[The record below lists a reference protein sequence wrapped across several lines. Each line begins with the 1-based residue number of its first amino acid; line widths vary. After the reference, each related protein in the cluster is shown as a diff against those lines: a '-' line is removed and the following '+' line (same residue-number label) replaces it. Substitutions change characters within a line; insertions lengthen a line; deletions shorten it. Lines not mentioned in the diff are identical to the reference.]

1 METGGPSDA
10 VQRNNSSLQRDD
22 GVELGMEVR
31 RDLILSFVNFFLL
44 RCFCEVFTDENTE
57 IQRGLSPD
65 LRL

>member
-44 RCFCEVFTDENTE
+44 RCFCEVFH
-57 IQRGLSPD
+57 R
-65 LRL
+65 